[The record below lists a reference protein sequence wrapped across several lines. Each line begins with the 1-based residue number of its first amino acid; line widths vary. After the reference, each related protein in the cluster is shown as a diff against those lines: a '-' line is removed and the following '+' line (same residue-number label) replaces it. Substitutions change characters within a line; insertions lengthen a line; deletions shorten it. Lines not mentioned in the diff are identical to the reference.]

1 MGLKRSVGLKPSS
14 EKPISSKLS
23 EHFVHFTIE
32 CGTKASPWLTD
43 CMPFGCR
50 TNKRSWPK
58 TFSHVHWN
66 TKYVAVSFLFSKRSP
81 QMWKINYS
89 VVVVVVGIPFRESTD
104 SIYLNSMYI
113 CGIYVFMYILVD
125 PRKDL
130 LVFCLFIHLFMFAF
144 VFLLLLALRS
154 QISHIKNFKYRIL

>member
-1 MGLKRSVGLKPSS
+1 
-14 EKPISSKLS
+14 
-23 EHFVHFTIE
+23 
-32 CGTKASPWLTD
+32 
-43 CMPFGCR
+43 
-50 TNKRSWPK
+50 
-58 TFSHVHWN
+58 
-66 TKYVAVSFLFSKRSP
+66 
-81 QMWKINYS
+81 
-89 VVVVVVGIPFRESTD
+89 
-104 SIYLNSMYI
+104 MYI